1 MFSEPIPYG
10 QANCA
15 IPHRLQGKKTT
26 KKRTNRTEQTTQ
38 KQKKNPKKSTSRP
51 NRKPDTFWSLNR
63 GADVAGQPF
72 VRPSTGYN
80 PADPIQL
87 VDAVNILSM

>member
-26 KKRTNRTEQTTQ
+26 KKGQTEQN
-38 KQKKNPKKSTSRP
+38 KQHRTKKKNTKKSTSRP